1 MLSDLQ
7 IRKAKAL
14 EKPYKLAD
22 GGGLYIEVF
31 PNGSKLWRLKYRR
44 PDKKET
50 RVSLGKYPEV
60 SAPQARAE
68 RDKLKLQR
76 KREGID
82 PATDR
87 RLKKLQAQ
95 QAAGDTFE
103 AVAREWHAK
112 QLQRWRP
119 QQGAKVMAWF
129 EKDLFPW
136 IGSRPVSKINSPE
149 LLTVIRRIEGRGAIE
164 KSHRVLQ
171 VSGQIFRYAVATGRA
186 ESEPASAL
194 RGSLTPVKTT
204 HHASITE
211 PKAVGELLR
220 AIDRYTGTQ
229 TSRCALRLAPL
240 VFVRPGEL
248 RHAEWAEINF
258 ATAEWRIPAE
268 KMKLDEPHIVPLS
281 TQAIAIL
288 EEMRS
293 LTGTTRY
300 IFHSERSIKKPISEN
315 AINSALRRLGY
326 TTTQMTGHGFRAMA
340 RTILDE
346 VLNERVDLIEHQL
359 AHAVKDTNGRA
370 YNRTAHL
377 PERKRMMQVWADY
390 LDVLKAERKTVV
402 IGAFGKVA

>member
-1 MLSDLQ
+1 MLTNVQ
-7 IRKAKAL
+7 ILKAKPA
-14 EKPYKLAD
+14 EKPFKLAD
-22 GGGLYIEVF
+22 SGGLYVEVF

-44 PDKKET
+44 VDKSET
-50 RVSLGKYPEV
+50 RISLGKYPEV
-60 SAPQARAE
+60 SLVQARIE
-68 RDKLKLQR
+68 RDKIKLQR
-76 KREGID
+76 KQAGVD
-82 PATDR
+82 PAADR

-103 AVAREWHAK
+103 AVAREWHTK

-119 QQGAKVMAWF
+119 QQGKKVMAWF

-136 IGSRPVSKINSPE
+136 IGGRPVSKITSPE

-204 HHASITE
+204 HHASVTD
-211 PKAVGELLR
+211 PRAVGELLR
-220 AIDRYTGTQ
+220 AIDGYTGTL
-229 TSRCALRLAPL
+229 TARCALRLAPL

-248 RHAEWAEINF
+248 RHAEWDEINF

-281 TQAIAIL
+281 NQALAIF
-288 EEMRS
+288 EEMRP
-293 LTGTTRY
+293 LTGRAKY
-300 IFHSERSIKKPISEN
+300 VFHSERTTKRPISEN
-315 AINSALRRLGY
+315 TINASLRRLGY
-326 TTTQMTGHGFRAMA
+326 TTEQMTGHGFRAMA

-377 PERKRMMQVWADY
+377 PERKRMMQRWADY
-390 LDVLKAERKTVV
+390 LDILREERKVV
-402 IGAFGKVA
+402 AGKFGRAA